1 MPSCPR
7 RQNASQGSLAR
18 PIAGGAFGKVA
29 MINLPYIRERWG
41 ELFSLLEVAPQIS
54 DMHQVVVTL
63 RRVG

>member
-1 MPSCPR
+1 
-7 RQNASQGSLAR
+7 
-18 PIAGGAFGKVA
+18 